1 MTPSRSAPD
10 ADELL
15 EILAAIPDLVVLVG
29 RDRTVR
35 YVNRYEGGYEAE
47 DIVGS
52 STADFMAP
60 ESRAQHIHL
69 LESVFESGE
78 PADELTTVVDADGE
92 VGWWEGIMLPI
103 LRKGRVV
110 AVAVVTR
117 NVTARIE
124 AEKELELL
132 RSLLPVCS
140 WCSAVRSEDGEWRTL
155 EAYLEGASHSRV
167 THGMCPECARKV
179 EGARGE
185 EGGSESGGSTRT
197 AAG

>member
-15 EILAAIPDLVVLVG
+15 EILAALPDLVVLVG

-35 YVNRYEGGYEAE
+35 YVNRYEAGYEAE
-47 DIVGS
+47 EILGRD
-52 STADFMAP
+52 TADFMAP
-60 ESRAQHIHL
+60 ESRAQHIRL

-78 PADELTTVVDADGE
+78 PADEVTTAVDADGE
-92 VGWWEGIMLPI
+92 VGWWEGTMLPI
-103 LRKGRVV
+103 SRKGRVV

-117 NVTARIE
+117 NVTARVT
-124 AEKELELL
+124 AEKELERL

-140 WCSAVRSEDGEWRTL
+140 WCSRVQGDDGEWQTL
-155 EAYLEGASHSRV
+155 EAYLEGTSHSRV

-179 EGARGE
+179 EGSRGKE
-185 EGGSESGGSTRT
+185 
-197 AAG
+197 AG